1 MKQPNTFTEGPIL
14 KPLLTFTL
22 PILLALFLQSMY
34 GAVDLM
40 VVGQFGLP
48 ADVSAVSTGSQILH
62 TLTAI
67 ITGLSM
73 GSTILLGQ
81 KLGQKRLEDAGQVL
95 GSTVAMFAVFAIIVT
110 VVMLAIAEPFA
121 TVMQAPPEAFD
132 QTVSYVRICSAGS
145 AFIVAYN
152 VLGAAFRGIGDSKTP
167 LLTVTIACVVN
178 IIGDFLLVG
187 GFGMGVA
194 GAAIATVAAQ
204 AVSVVL
210 SLLITMR
217 KGLPF
222 PFHRRYIRL
231 DRAYIGRILLLGA
244 PIALQDALVSVSFL
258 AIIAITN
265 GLGVIAS
272 AGVGVAEKLVGF
284 IMLVPSSYM
293 QSLSAF
299 VAQNIGAGQRDR
311 AKKAMFYG
319 MATSLCFG
327 VVLFYLSFFHG
338 DLLAALFAKDTAVIA
353 SAVDYLK
360 AYAIDTIFVSIMFC
374 FAGYF
379 NGCGN
384 TTFVMFQGVAAAFAV
399 RIPVAFFMSRME
411 PVRLF
416 HVGLA
421 TPIST
426 LFQIVLFVGY
436 YLYLSKKHNKSKST
450 T

>member
-1 MKQPNTFTEGPIL
+1 MQQTNQFTQGPIL
-14 KPLLTFTL
+14 KPLLTFTI
-22 PILLALFLQSMY
+22 PVLLALFLQSMY

-40 VVGQFGLP
+40 VVGHFGQA

-62 TLTAI
+62 TLTSI

-81 KLGQKRLEDAGQVL
+81 KLGQRRLEDAGKVL
-95 GSTVAMFAVFAIIVT
+95 GCTIAVFAAFSLIVT
-110 VVMLAIAEPFA
+110 VVMLAISEPFA
-121 TVMQAPPEAFD
+121 TVMQAPPEAYE
-132 QTVSYVRICSAGS
+132 QTVAYVRICSAGS
-145 AFIVAYN
+145 VFIVAYN
-152 VLGAAFRGIGDSKTP
+152 VLGAAFRGIGDSRTP
-167 LLTVTIACVVN
+167 LLTVTIACIVN

-187 GFGMGVA
+187 GFHMGVA
-194 GAAIATVAAQ
+194 GAAIATVLAQ
-204 AVSVVL
+204 AVSVLL
-210 SLLITMR
+210 SLLFTAK

-222 PFHRRYIRL
+222 PFQRSYIRF
-231 DRAYIGRILLLGA
+231 DTAYTQRILTLGA

-265 GLGVIAS
+265 GLGVVSS

-299 VAQNIGAGQRDR
+299 VAQNIGAGYKDR

-319 MATSLCFG
+319 MGTSLCFG

-338 DLLAALFAKDTAVIA
+338 DILASIFAKDTQVIA
-353 SAVDYLK
+353 AAVDYLK
-360 AYAIDTIFVSIMFC
+360 AYAIDTLFTSIMFC

-384 TTFVMFQGVAAAFAV
+384 TTFVMIQGVAAAFLV
-399 RIPVAFFMSRME
+399 RIPIAFFMSRIE
-411 PVRLF
+411 PVSLF
-416 HVGLA
+416 RVGLA

-426 LFQIVLFVGY
+426 VFQILLFVGY
-436 YLYLSKKHNKSKST
+436 YFYLARRQPKSV
-450 T
+450 

>member
-1 MKQPNTFTEGPIL
+1 MQQPNHFTEGPIL
-14 KPLLTFTL
+14 KPLLTFTI
-22 PILLALFLQSMY
+22 PVLLALFLQSMY

-40 VVGQFGLP
+40 VVGHFGVA

-81 KLGQKRLEDAGQVL
+81 KLGQKRMEDAGQVL
-95 GSTVAMFAVFAIIVT
+95 GTTVALFTVFAVIVT
-110 VVMLAIAEPFA
+110 IAMLAIAKPFA
-121 TVMQAPPEAFD
+121 TLMQAPAEAYD
-132 QTVSYVRICSAGS
+132 QTVIYVRICSAGS

-178 IIGDFLLVG
+178 IIGDYLLVG
-187 GFGMGVA
+187 PLHMGVA
-194 GAAIATVAAQ
+194 GAAIATVLAQ
-204 AVSVVL
+204 AISVVL
-210 SLLITMR
+210 SLLFTKH

-231 DRAYIGRILLLGA
+231 DRAYMGRILLLGA

-265 GLGVIAS
+265 TLGVIAS

-299 VAQNIGAGQRDR
+299 VAQNIGAGKKER

-338 DLLAALFAKDTAVIA
+338 DLLSSLFAKDPAVIA

-360 AYAIDTIFVSIMFC
+360 AYAIDTLFTSIMFC

-384 TTFVMFQGVAAAFAV
+384 TTFVMFQGVAAAFLV
-399 RIPVAFFMSRME
+399 RIPVAFFMSRLE

-426 LFQIVLFVGY
+426 AFQILLFVGY
-436 YLYLSKKHNKSKST
+436 YLYLNHRQRSLTSRQ
-450 T
+450 

>member
-1 MKQPNTFTEGPIL
+1 MQQPNNFTEGPIL
-14 KPLLTFTL
+14 KPLLTFTI
-22 PILLALFLQSMY
+22 PVLLALFLQSMY

-40 VVGQFGLP
+40 VVGHFGLP
-48 ADVSAVSTGSQILH
+48 ADVSAVSTGSQILM
-62 TLTAI
+62 TLTSI
-67 ITGLSM
+67 INGLSM
-73 GSTILLGQ
+73 GATILLGQ
-81 KLGQKRLEDAGQVL
+81 KLGQKRLEEAGKVM
-95 GSTVAMFAVFAIIVT
+95 GSTVALFAVFAVIVT
-110 VVMLAIAEPFA
+110 AVMLAIARPFA
-121 TVMQAPPEAFD
+121 TIMHAPAEAYD
-132 QTVSYVRICSAGS
+132 QTVQYVLICSAGS
-145 AFIVAYN
+145 VFIVAYN
-152 VLGAAFRGIGDSKTP
+152 VLGAVFRGIGDSRTP

-178 IIGDFLLVG
+178 IVGDVLLVG

-194 GAAIATVAAQ
+194 GAAIATVLAQ
-204 AVSVVL
+204 AISVIL
-210 SLLITMR
+210 SLLFTKR

-222 PFHRRYIRL
+222 PFYCRYIRL
-231 DRAYIGRILLLGA
+231 DKAYIGRMLLLGA

-265 GLGVIAS
+265 SLGVIAS

-299 VAQNIGAGQRDR
+299 VAQNIGAGKKDR

-319 MATSLCFG
+319 MGTSLCFG

-338 DLLAALFAKDTAVIA
+338 DLLSSLFAKDPAVIA

-360 AYAIDTIFVSIMFC
+360 AYAIDTLFTSIMFC

-384 TTFVMFQGVAAAFAV
+384 TTFVMIQGVAAAFAV
-399 RIPVAFFMSRME
+399 RIPVSCGAGDTYLHHV
-411 PVRLF
+411 PDLTVRRILF
-416 HVGLA
+416 LHR
-421 TPIST
+421 
-426 LFQIVLFVGY
+426 
-436 YLYLSKKHNKSKST
+436 T